1 MGSTGSCLNDDEE
14 DGAVREDVV
23 VIASRCDVAYAPLAL
38 VRMMMTTSG
47 VLKMMMVMRKA
58 VE

>member
-23 VIASRCDVAYAPLAL
+23 VIASRCDMAYAPLTL
-38 VRMMMTTSG
+38 VRMMVTASG

>member
-1 MGSTGSCLNDDEE
+1 MGSTGSCQKDGEE

-23 VIASRCDVAYAPLAL
+23 VIASRCDVAYAPLTL
-38 VRMMMTTSG
+38 VRMMVTASG